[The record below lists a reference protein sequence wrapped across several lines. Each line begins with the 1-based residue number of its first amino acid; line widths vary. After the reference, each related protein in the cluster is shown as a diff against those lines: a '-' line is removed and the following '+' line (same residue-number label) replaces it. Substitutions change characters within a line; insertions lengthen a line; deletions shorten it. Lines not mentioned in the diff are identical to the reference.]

1 VDDYAIA
8 IIVMQFVGWRA
19 GAPSGWQG
27 GRGTRRR
34 GGANV
39 IVEVVGGA
47 DEVPGVRVAD
57 VDDLTRLHL
66 AVGAVTDDE
75 VDAALRKDGLGRLV
89 DADNGVLDVAA
100 LRAAA
105 EPRATSASWGQD
117 FDAMVAAAADTGW
130 AADDGAS
137 LRVHVEPAASA

>member
-1 VDDYAIA
+1 
-8 IIVMQFVGWRA
+8 M
-19 GAPSGWQG
+19 
-27 GRGTRRR
+27 
-34 GGANV
+34 

-47 DEVPGVRVAD
+47 DEVPEVQVAD

-66 AVGAVTDDE
+66 AVGAVTDEE

-89 DADNGVLDVAA
+89 DADTGVVDIAA

-117 FDAMVAAAADTGW
+117 FDAMVAKAVEKGW
-130 AADDGAS
+130 TADDGAS
-137 LRVHVEPAASA
+137 LQVHVEPAVSA

>member
-1 VDDYAIA
+1 
-8 IIVMQFVGWRA
+8 M
-19 GAPSGWQG
+19 
-27 GRGTRRR
+27 
-34 GGANV
+34 

-66 AVGAVTDDE
+66 AVGAVTDEE

-105 EPRATSASWGQD
+105 EPGATSASWGQD
-117 FDAMVAAAADTGW
+117 FDAMVAKAAEKGW
-130 AADDGAS
+130 TADDGAS
-137 LRVHVEPAASA
+137 LQVHVEPAASA